1 MKLLFLPLIPADNN
15 IICNKLNQLIN
26 DNIALVYY
34 TDMHDIYYTCRS
46 AKFERIVGEKCFDQ
60 NKIIALAPGGTILEF
75 GKLSA
80 EMIYINIS
88 KFAAPGNY
96 YNDFIPLVLEYYKN
110 QKVEIED
117 IFIVLDENNSQYR
130 DYHYKI
136 DEFGTSESLEVT
148 ELNKAI
154 EIYARE
160 NNIPYTYLCS
170 NWSNCLSIVEKSFS
184 TSRNEVLSLDQEI
197 LYKSFFEPICR
208 DKRVSILFT
217 DRDGTIMTE
226 NKEETYKNFE
236 LMKLFLETGNLIF
249 VLTSSN
255 HTDGIFH
262 EHNSTSLWEML
273 LPYKNQI
280 IGFPEGLA
288 GVTLG
293 GLRIPIGGTTLYKH
307 GFVESVGR
315 MFLNRGYDIQM
326 FSIGD
331 SVQDLPMI
339 LETVRLF
346 GGTGYIINR
355 NDGFLEHGKNAPNPF
370 TEDDWKYVESHEVP
384 SFSDFMEQF
393 VFPNIIDKGQSE
405 KVKK

>member
-15 IICNKLNQLIN
+15 IICSKLNQMIN

-34 TDMHDIYYTCRS
+34 TDMCDIYYTCRK
-46 AKFERIVGEKCFDQ
+46 AKFERILGGKCFDQ
-60 NKIIALAPGGTILEF
+60 NKIIALAPGGVILEF

-80 EMIYINIS
+80 GSKYISGS

-96 YNDFIPLVLEYYKN
+96 YNDFIPLVLEYYKS

-117 IFIVLDENNSQYR
+117 IFIVLDEDNSQYR

-136 DEFGTSESLEVT
+136 DTLGISESLEVT
-148 ELNKAI
+148 EMNKAI

-160 NNIPYTYLCS
+160 NNIPYTYLYS
-170 NWSNCLSIVEKSFS
+170 NWSNCLSIAEKSFS
-184 TSRNEVLSLDQEI
+184 TSRKEVLSLDEEI
-197 LYKSFFEPICR
+197 LYTPFFANVCL
-208 DKRVSILFT
+208 DKNISILFT
-217 DRDGTIMTE
+217 DRDGTIMTK

-249 VLTSSN
+249 VLTSAN
-255 HTDGIFH
+255 HTETIFH
-262 EHNSTSLWEML
+262 ERSNFLWEKL

-280 IGFPEGLA
+280 IGFPELLA
-288 GVTLG
+288 GISLG
-293 GLRIPIGGTTLYKH
+293 GLKIPIGGTTLYKY

-315 MFLNRGYDIQM
+315 MFLNRGYAMQM

-331 SVQDLPMI
+331 SVQDVPMI

-346 GGTGYIINR
+346 GGIGYIINR
-355 NDGFLEHGKNAPNPF
+355 NDGSLENQKNAPNPF

-393 VFPNIIDKGQSE
+393 VFPNIIDKGQGE